1 MMKGVTHAHLGPI
14 WYHSE
19 PSDVPYSPNQFLG
32 RDFFSAS
39 YSSSYFIYFV
49 FNVKKFNVL
58 ILLVSKYLI
67 LCVLF
72 FTSFYLFQ
80 IRMLGKA
87 KHEPCGEDW
96 DVTYGESAWRLAIM
110 AMCLS
115 PDFDRK
121 RLVKISLTSAFTW

>member
-1 MMKGVTHAHLGPI
+1 
-14 WYHSE
+14 
-19 PSDVPYSPNQFLG
+19 
-32 RDFFSAS
+32 
-39 YSSSYFIYFV
+39 
-49 FNVKKFNVL
+49 
-58 ILLVSKYLI
+58 
-67 LCVLF
+67 
-72 FTSFYLFQ
+72 
-80 IRMLGKA
+80 MLGKA